1 MRCSNLLAALAVG
14 MPMLVF
20 GIGPALAD
28 CREDH
33 TAADQN
39 VRRTRVAIEKVMS
52 GTEAAKCS
60 AYRRHITALTE
71 QRGVIARCDTGSNRA
86 QNVSAIDG
94 VIADFTRRAEASCK
108 R

>member
-1 MRCSNLLAALAVG
+1 MRSSNLLAALAIG
-14 MPMLVF
+14 IPMLVC

-33 TAADQN
+33 MAADQN
-39 VRRTRVAIEKVMS
+39 VRRTRAGIEKVMN
-52 GTEAAKCS
+52 GTEAAKCV
-60 AYRRHITALTE
+60 AYRRHVTALTE
-71 QRGVIARCDTGSNRA
+71 QRGVIARCDTGPNRA

-94 VIADFTRRAEASCK
+94 VIADFSRRAEDSCK